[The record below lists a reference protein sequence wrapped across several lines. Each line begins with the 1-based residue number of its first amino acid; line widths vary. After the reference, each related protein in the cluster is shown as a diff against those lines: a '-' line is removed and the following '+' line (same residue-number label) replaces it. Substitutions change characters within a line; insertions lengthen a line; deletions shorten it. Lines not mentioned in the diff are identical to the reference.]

1 MVTTERHEQPHC
13 DTPSHS
19 YASTAPIPAADS
31 QQDDLSQT
39 DAFEKEG
46 AGLAAKE

>member
-1 MVTTERHEQPHC
+1 MMTGERQEQPHG
-13 DTPSHS
+13 DTPRDND
-19 YASTAPIPAADS
+19 APTAPIPAAKT

-39 DAFEKEG
+39 DAFEEEG

>member
-1 MVTTERHEQPHC
+1 MAIGERHEQPHC

-19 YASTAPIPAADS
+19 DASTAPIPAADW

-39 DAFEKEG
+39 DAFEEEG